1 MGYLEVIV
9 FVVALIQISRNKMA
23 FPLTAILFLSQAYSF
38 CGSNLST
45 LFFSHQYADTGLVL
59 YIFMLIVMFLHKP
72 QKLDMRLLHPV
83 KVGILLFLA
92 FFIVAAIVDLLV
104 NDVKFSSV
112 VRVFRQWICLSAVW
126 MIPYLKPRDVV
137 KTLNYVMYIS
147 VFIALVYLYEFY
159 TDSAL
164 TGAYRFANGT
174 RSSMMCSV

>member
-83 KVGILLFLA
+83 KVGILLFLGSSQDEFGNISKELEA
-92 FFIVAAIVDLLV
+92 ELAKNTLFLLSEAS
-104 NDVKFSSV
+104 NEKAD
-112 VRVFRQWICLSAVW
+112 
-126 MIPYLKPRDVV
+126 
-137 KTLNYVMYIS
+137 
-147 VFIALVYLYEFY
+147 
-159 TDSAL
+159 
-164 TGAYRFANGT
+164 
-174 RSSMMCSV
+174 